1 MQRRNLK
8 DEVPAI
14 QFVNRETLSIVR
26 EYRRRILVEE
36 SRYKRD
42 SLL

>member
-8 DEVPAI
+8 DEIPAI
-14 QFVNRETLSIVR
+14 QVVNRETLSIVR

>member
-1 MQRRNLK
+1 MQRRDLK
-8 DEVPAI
+8 DEIPAI
-14 QFVNRETLSIVR
+14 QIVNRETLGIVR